1 MSQFRGEF
9 SGQKT
14 YLNGTKASS
23 GKTSV
28 SCELDLFT
36 IEEPASQV
44 NYTSDQSG
52 VLGLGPDSE
61 FNEPNIN
68 LVTRLNQL
76 HQTKEI
82 VLYNITFTG
91 EHNRE
96 VDHGKSYVQIGDY
109 NQALKPNF
117 TMNVAEHNR
126 KYSNMVDRAMIST
139 VNPSGNFPIE
149 EYNGTLAIF
158 DPAVDY
164 LHMNEIS
171 FTPFVNV
178 LKGIYDT
185 NITCNEEFCHF
196 NVTCDLVTKHNA
208 TIDIALGKSLM
219 DDRNIELNLEDYM
232 YNDLNPMTG
241 KGNVCIYPV
250 FRMDAGVDADAFM
263 TLFMGNMFLNR
274 YMVLHHNEFLLGQT
288 LAYVGIYDKVDPTK
302 NPSALQQEANFL

>member
-91 EHNRE
+91 
-96 VDHGKSYVQIGDY
+96 GYFGYTS
-109 NQALKPNF
+109 
-117 TMNVAEHNR
+117 
-126 KYSNMVDRAMIST
+126 
-139 VNPSGNFPIE
+139 
-149 EYNGTLAIF
+149 
-158 DPAVDY
+158 
-164 LHMNEIS
+164 
-171 FTPFVNV
+171 
-178 LKGIYDT
+178 
-185 NITCNEEFCHF
+185 
-196 NVTCDLVTKHNA
+196 
-208 TIDIALGKSLM
+208 
-219 DDRNIELNLEDYM
+219 
-232 YNDLNPMTG
+232 
-241 KGNVCIYPV
+241 
-250 FRMDAGVDADAFM
+250 
-263 TLFMGNMFLNR
+263 
-274 YMVLHHNEFLLGQT
+274 
-288 LAYVGIYDKVDPTK
+288 
-302 NPSALQQEANFL
+302 